1 MTSQPIPVSAL
12 TDEQRSELER
22 ADEQLRL
29 AVEEYQE
36 CQENL
41 GGGPLAPGQE
51 FPVSNTPAV
60 VEAQHRAEEAE
71 QELWR
76 IREEYLGWARPA
88 WAPSA
93 TFEADWFSPEDAIYD
108 EVNATPIR

>member
-1 MTSQPIPVSAL
+1 VSSQPIPESAL
-12 TDEQRSELER
+12 TVEQRSELER
-22 ADEQLRL
+22 AHERLRL
-29 AVEEYQE
+29 AVGAYEKY
-36 CQENL
+36 L
-41 GGGPLAPGQE
+41 GGPIEPGQE
-51 FPVSNTPAV
+51 FPVFNA
-60 VEAQHRAEEAE
+60 EELADAQRRVEEAE

-76 IREEYLGWARPA
+76 LRQQYLGWARPA

>member
-1 MTSQPIPVSAL
+1 MSSQPISESAL
-12 TDEQRSELER
+12 ADNQRSELEFAHQR
-22 ADEQLRL
+22 LRQ
-29 AVEEYQE
+29 AVEAYEKY
-36 CQENL
+36 L
-41 GGGPLAPGQE
+41 GGPIEPGQD
-51 FPVSNTPAV
+51 FPIFNATEVAEV
-60 VEAQHRAEEAE
+60 QRRVEEAE

-76 IREEYLGWARPA
+76 LREKYLGWVRPA

>member
-1 MTSQPIPVSAL
+1 VTSQPIPVSAL

-22 ADEQLRL
+22 AGEQLRL
-29 AVEEYQE
+29 AVEAYEKY
-36 CQENL
+36 L
-41 GGGPLAPGQE
+41 GGPLAPGQA
-51 FPVSNTPAV
+51 FPVLNSTEVA
-60 VEAQHRAEEAE
+60 EAQRRVEEAE

-76 IREEYLGWARPA
+76 IREEYVGWARPA

-93 TFEADWFSPEDAIYD
+93 AFEADWFSAEDAIYD

>member
-22 ADEQLRL
+22 AHERLRL
-29 AVEEYQE
+29 AVEAYEMF
-36 CQENL
+36 L
-41 GGGPLAPGQE
+41 GGPLEPGE
-51 FPVSNTPAV
+51 GFPAVDSTEV
-60 VEAQHRAEEAE
+60 VEAQRHVEEAE
-71 QELWR
+71 KQLWQL
-76 IREEYLGWARPA
+76 REAYLGWARPA

-93 TFEADWFSPEDAIYD
+93 AFEADWFSAEDAIYD